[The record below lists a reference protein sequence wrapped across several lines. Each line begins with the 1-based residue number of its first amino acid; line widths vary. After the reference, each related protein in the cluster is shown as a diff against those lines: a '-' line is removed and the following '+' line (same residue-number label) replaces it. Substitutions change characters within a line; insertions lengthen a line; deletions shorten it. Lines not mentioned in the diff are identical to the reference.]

1 MNTEKLFLGVSRE
14 IITPKIG
21 CNLYGYDPNLYS
33 TSVNDD
39 LTATAYYF
47 KQNNTQALIL
57 NTTLCSINN
66 AITNTLLKEISIATG
81 IPAEN
86 VLIHSTH
93 THSGP
98 NVSGNSGWG
107 DVDTNY
113 VSEILIPN
121 LVKVCIGAK
130 LNPTPVKMGVASGKS
145 LVGINRRQLN
155 EQGKI
160 KLGQN
165 PEGAFDP
172 DMTVISFANENKQT
186 LGNFIHYGCHGTASG
201 LNTEIS
207 RDWSGPMVDAIENI
221 SGGLTSFFNGPEGD
235 IGPRLKNGKTTGD
248 RSVKY
253 ALELGE
259 IASKDA
265 SCIYKNIVDY
275 TVPKLSVKKYIVKL
289 PYDKRIPLEDAIE
302 GYKQYENKTENIYV
316 AKRTYYENV
325 IKSYSDNYV
334 ETDGEYFEQTIIALG
349 DVAFVSFP
357 YELFADI
364 GIKIKNAKV
373 YEKTLVLALCNGSKG
388 YFPARQDVPFGGY
401 EVNSFKIKT
410 IQPISDNAD
419 EYAIVQ
425 TVENLKNLKCKE

>member
-14 IITPKIG
+14 IITPKVG

-66 AITNTLLKEISIATG
+66 AITNTLLKDISEATG

-86 VLIHSTH
+86 VLIHTTH

-107 DVDTNY
+107 NVDTSY
-113 VSEILIPN
+113 VSEILIPQ
-121 LVKVCIGAK
+121 LIKVCVGAK

-145 LVGINRRQLN
+145 LVGINRRELN
-155 EQGKI
+155 TQGQI

-172 DMTVISFANENKQT
+172 NMTVISFVGENEQT

-201 LNTEIS
+201 LNTEIT
-207 RDWSGPMVDAIENI
+207 RDWSGPMVDAIENV

-235 IGPRLKNGKTTGD
+235 VGPRLKSGKTTGD
-248 RSVKY
+248 KSVKY

-259 IASKDA
+259 IAKIDA
-265 SCIYKNIVDY
+265 LSIYKSIGDLK
-275 TVPKLSVKKYIVKL
+275 TPKLSVKRYKVKL
-289 PYDKRIPLEDAIE
+289 PYDKRIPLQEAIK
-302 GYKQYENKTENIYV
+302 GYKQYENRTENIYV
-316 AKRTYYENV
+316 SRRTYYENV

-349 DVAFVSFP
+349 DVAIVSFP

-364 GIKIKNAKV
+364 GIKIKNAKIF
-373 YEKTLVLALCNGSKG
+373 EKTLVLALCNGSRG
-388 YFPARQDVPFGGY
+388 YFPTRQDMPLGGY
-401 EVNSFKIKT
+401 EVNSFKVKT

-419 EYAIVQ
+419 EYAIAQ
-425 TVENLKNLKCKE
+425 TLENLKNIKEI